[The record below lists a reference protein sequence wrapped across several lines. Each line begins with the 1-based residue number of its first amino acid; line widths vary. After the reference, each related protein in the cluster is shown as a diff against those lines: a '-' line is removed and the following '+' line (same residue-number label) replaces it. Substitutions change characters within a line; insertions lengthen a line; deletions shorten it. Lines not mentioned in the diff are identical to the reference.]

1 MGRRCRFIATEF
13 LNEVDSKMAAPGARG
28 SALRPLSRGAALP
41 VPASASP
48 VAKGREFVKAR
59 AAGGL
64 FRDPQAFSDHSSD
77 SDSAP
82 APEPAG
88 RGRGGGAQ
96 AGRVDLSDSEA
107 DTPLKPKT
115 VSAGRG
121 RGGGGLGA
129 GTMDLTDSGPESP
142 APLRGK
148 APAQERAP
156 AGKRGLADELL
167 APLRVGAG
175 AGKVACP
182 AR

>member
-48 VAKGREFVKAR
+48 AAKGRKFVKAR

-64 FRDPQAFSDHSSD
+64 YRDPQAFSDHSSD

-82 APEPAG
+82 APAPAG
-88 RGRGGGAQ
+88 RGRGGGA
-96 AGRVDLSDSEA
+96 RPSEA

-115 VSAGRG
+115 VPAGRG

>member
-1 MGRRCRFIATEF
+1 M
-13 LNEVDSKMAAPGARG
+13 
-28 SALRPLSRGAALP
+28 
-41 VPASASP
+41 
-48 VAKGREFVKAR
+48 KAR

-82 APEPAG
+82 APAPAG
-88 RGRGGGAQ
+88 RGRGGGA
-96 AGRVDLSDSEA
+96 RPSEA

-115 VSAGRG
+115 VPAGRG